1 MKYFI
6 LKKIMK
12 SEYTGYTKN
21 QASRLIF
28 FLILLCLF
36 TDYNSVKK

>member
-12 SEYTGYTKN
+12 PDYTGYTKN

-28 FLILLCLF
+28 KFYFAYLLI
-36 TDYNSVKK
+36 TIV